1 MNLDAAF
8 RLSSI
13 LLAAAGFAGLVLTG
27 ELPSGLVFAGAV
39 ALAASLAHA
48 MGYGPEGGLLRLSQQ
63 AWTGLMLAAFLFMF
77 ADLFWISG
85 DLLPAGI
92 HFLVALMV
100 QKLFT
105 LHERKDFL
113 HLYAISLMELLGA
126 AALTLELWYAAVFAA
141 YLLTAIWTLLLYH
154 LRSEAEEAR
163 LAGVALPTHAQA
175 RQPVAITNR
184 FFWST
189 NGIAIGALCL
199 TLLIFIVTPRIGAGF
214 FEKNRGDLIR
224 MSGFSEKVDL
234 GMVGSVK
241 LDNTVVMRVE
251 FPDHKGP
258 LTERAYFRG
267 ASYDAYDGRSW
278 SNTLRDRQT
287 LARSPEGDFVV
298 ATNGPLEADRGL
310 RQDILVEALDTS
322 VLFGVPFVESVKGT
336 FSTVLVDGMG
346 DVSLPYVPAVRFQ
359 YSIRSIPARLSVN
372 DRGRTQ
378 IDDSESI
385 RRRFLQLPAVS
396 QHVAELARQ
405 IVQSTASR
413 YDMVVAVERHLKQNY
428 EYSLDLGT
436 ALTTNP
442 VEDFLFVRKTGY
454 CDHYA
459 TAMVVLLRTLGIP
472 SRLATGFAQ
481 GEWNDVGG
489 YYTVRQRDAH
499 AWVEVYFPNSGWV
512 TFDPTPNIPLA
523 LPHPLVVHA
532 GKVLDSIRLKWDR
545 FVIRYSFR
553 DQVMMAQGMREQGE
567 AVRAGVAVRFVA
579 FLRWSAELRDRI
591 AHFGQPYGWL
601 VAGGVILLC
610 ALAGLVFAR
619 RFRCGGWW
627 EPRRISGPTPQQVAA
642 LRIYS
647 RMLQLLRSRGLT
659 KTSGMTPLEFAGKI
673 AREWTEA
680 SQFVTPL
687 TELYC
692 RVRFGEIPL
701 SPDDHIRA
709 QALLNDL
716 LACRNRVEL
725 ERV

>member
-13 LLAAAGFAGLVLTG
+13 LLATSGFVGLVLTG
-27 ELPSGLVFAGAV
+27 ELPAWLAVAGGA
-39 ALAASLAHA
+39 ALAAGLAHA
-48 MGYGPEGGLLRLSQQ
+48 LGYGPAWGLFTLSQQ
-63 AWTGLMLAAFLFMF
+63 TWTGLMIAAFLFMF

-105 LHERKDFL
+105 LRARKDFL

-154 LRSEAEEAR
+154 LRSEAEEAQ
-163 LAGVALPTHAQA
+163 AADVAARATAQA
-175 RQPVAITNR
+175 RQPGTITSR

-258 LTERAYFRG
+258 LTERTYFRG

-278 SNTLRDRQT
+278 SNTLHDRQP
-287 LARSPEGDFVV
+287 LARSLEGEFVV
-298 ATNGPLEADRGL
+298 AADRLPGSSIGL

-322 VLFGVPFVESVKGT
+322 VLFGVPFVESVKGA
-336 FSTVLVDGMG
+336 FSAVQVDGMG
-346 DVSLPYVPAVRFQ
+346 DVSLPFVPATRFQ
-359 YSIRSIPARLSVN
+359 YGVRSIPTRVSGD
-372 DRGRTQ
+372 DRGNTHA
-378 IDDSESI
+378 DYPESL
-385 RRRFLQLPAVS
+385 RRRFLQLPAVG
-396 QHVAELARQ
+396 QRVAELARQ
-405 IVQSTASR
+405 IVQPAASP
-413 YDMVVAVERHLKQNY
+413 YDMAAAVERHLKQSY
-428 EYSLDLGT
+428 QYSLDLGT
-436 ALTTNP
+436 TPTVNP
-442 VEDFLFVRKTGY
+442 IEDFLFVRKTGY

-472 SRLATGFAQ
+472 SRLATGFAE

-512 TFDPTPNIPLA
+512 TFDPTPNVPLA
-523 LPHPLVVHA
+523 LPHPLVVRA

-553 DQVMMAQGMREQGE
+553 DQVAMARGVREQGE
-567 AVRAGVAVRFVA
+567 AVRVRVAARFVTL
-579 FLRWSAELRDRI
+579 LRWGTELRARI
-591 AHFGQPYGWL
+591 AHIGQSPGWL
-601 VAGGVILLC
+601 MAGGAIVFC
-610 ALAGLVFAR
+610 ALASFVLAR
-619 RFRCGGWW
+619 RFRQGNWW
-627 EPRRISGPTPQQVAA
+627 KPRRVSGPTAQHLAA
-642 LRIYS
+642 LKIYN

-659 KTSGMTPLEFAGKI
+659 KAPGMTPLEFADKI
-673 AREWTEA
+673 ARERMEA

-692 RVRFGEIPL
+692 RVRFGQISL
-701 SPDDHIRA
+701 SPDDLMHA
-709 QALLNDL
+709 QVL
-716 LACRNRVEL
+716 LANL
-725 ERV
+725 HSIP

>member
-13 LLAAAGFAGLVLTG
+13 LLATSGFAGLVLTG
-27 ELPSGLVFAGAV
+27 ELPAWLAV
-39 ALAASLAHA
+39 AGGAALATGLAHA
-48 MGYGPEGGLLRLSQQ
+48 LGYGPAWGLFTLSQQ
-63 AWTGLMLAAFLFMF
+63 TWTGLMIAAFLFMF

-105 LHERKDFL
+105 LRERKDFL

-154 LRSEAEEAR
+154 LRSEAEEAQA
-163 LAGVALPTHAQA
+163 AGVAALAAAQA
-175 RQPVAITNR
+175 HQPGTITSR

-258 LTERAYFRG
+258 LTERTYFRG

-278 SNTLRDRQT
+278 SNTLHDRQL
-287 LARSPEGDFVV
+287 LARSPEGEFVV
-298 ATNGPLEADRGL
+298 AADGLPESSPAL

-322 VLFGVPFVESVKGT
+322 VLFGVPLVESVKGT

-346 DVSLPYVPAVRFQ
+346 DVSLPYVPATRFQ
-359 YSIRSIPARLSVN
+359 YSIRSIPTRVSG
-372 DRGRTQ
+372 DDHGQTQ
-378 IDDSESI
+378 ADYPESL
-385 RRRFLQLPAVS
+385 RRRFLQLPAGS
-396 QHVAELARQ
+396 QRVAELARQ
-405 IVQSTASR
+405 IVQPAAPS
-413 YDMVVAVERHLKQNY
+413 YDMAAAVERHLKQSY
-428 EYSLDLGT
+428 QYSLDLGT
-436 ALTTNP
+436 SPAVNP

-472 SRLATGFAQ
+472 ARLATGFAQ

-512 TFDPTPNIPLA
+512 TFDPTPNVPLA
-523 LPHPLVVHA
+523 LPHPLVVKA

-553 DQVMMAQGMREQGE
+553 DQVAMAQGVREQGE
-567 AVRAGVAVRFVA
+567 AVRVGVAARFVTL
-579 FLRWSAELRDRI
+579 LRWGMELRTRI
-591 AHFGQPYGWL
+591 AHIGQSSGWL
-601 VAGGVILLC
+601 MAGGVIALC
-610 ALAGLVFAR
+610 ALAGFILSR
-619 RFRCGGWW
+619 RFRHGSWWKPRKVGG
-627 EPRRISGPTPQQVAA
+627 STTQHMAVSK
-642 LRIYS
+642 LYS

-659 KTSGMTPLEFAGKI
+659 KAPGMTPLEFADKI
-673 AREWTEA
+673 ARERMEA

-692 RVRFGEIPL
+692 RVRFGQIPL
-701 SPDDHIRA
+701 SPDDLMRA
-709 QALLNDL
+709 QALLANL
-716 LACRNRVEL
+716 HAMP
-725 ERV
+725 

>member
-13 LLAAAGFAGLVLTG
+13 LLATSGFAGLVLTG
-27 ELPSGLVFAGAV
+27 ELPAWLAVAGGA
-39 ALAASLAHA
+39 ALAAGLAHA
-48 MGYGPEGGLLRLSQQ
+48 LGYGPASGLFTLSQQ
-63 AWTGLMLAAFLFMF
+63 TWTGLMLAAFLFMF

-105 LHERKDFL
+105 LRERKDFL

-154 LRSEAEEAR
+154 LRSEAEEAQA
-163 LAGVALPTHAQA
+163 AGVAALAAAQA
-175 RQPVAITNR
+175 SQPGTISSR

-258 LTERAYFRG
+258 LTERTYFRG

-278 SNTLRDRQT
+278 SNTLHDRQL
-287 LARSPEGDFVV
+287 LARSPEGEFVV
-298 ATNGPLEADRGL
+298 AADRLPESPLGL

-322 VLFGVPFVESVKGT
+322 VLFGVPLVKSVKGT
-336 FSTVLVDGMG
+336 FSAVQVDGMG
-346 DVSLPYVPAVRFQ
+346 DVSLPYVPATRFQ
-359 YSIRSIPARLSVN
+359 YSIRSIPTRVSGG
-372 DRGRTQ
+372 DRGQTQ
-378 IDDSESI
+378 ADYPESI
-385 RRRFLQLPAVS
+385 RHRFLQLPVVS
-396 QHVAELARQ
+396 QRVAELARQ
-405 IVQSTASR
+405 IVQPAASP
-413 YDMVVAVERHLKQNY
+413 YDMAAAVERHLKQSY
-428 EYSLDLGT
+428 QYSLDLGT
-436 ALTTNP
+436 ASTMNP

-499 AWVEVYFPNSGWV
+499 AWAEVYFPNSGWV
-512 TFDPTPNIPLA
+512 TFDPTPNVPLA
-523 LPHPLVVHA
+523 LPHPLVVQA

-553 DQVMMAQGMREQGE
+553 DQVAMAQGVREQGE
-567 AVRAGVAVRFVA
+567 VVRAGVAARFA
-579 FLRWSAELRDRI
+579 TFLRWGTELRTRI
-591 AHFGQPYGWL
+591 AHIGQSSGWL
-601 VAGGVILLC
+601 IAGGVIALC
-610 ALAGLVFAR
+610 ALAGFILAR
-619 RFRCGGWW
+619 WFRHGRWW
-627 EPRRISGPTPQQVAA
+627 KPRRVGGPTAQHMAA
-642 LRIYS
+642 FKIYS

-659 KTSGMTPLEFAGKI
+659 KAPGMTPLEFADKI
-673 AREWTEA
+673 AREWVEA

-687 TELYC
+687 TELYY
-692 RVRFGEIPL
+692 RARFGQIPL
-701 SPDDHIRA
+701 SPDDFTRA
-709 QALLNDL
+709 QVL
-716 LACRNRVEL
+716 LASL
-725 ERV
+725 HAMP

>member
-13 LLAAAGFAGLVLTG
+13 LLVAVGFTGLALTG
-27 ELPSGLVFAGAV
+27 ELPAGLSLVGAA
-39 ALAASLAHA
+39 ALAASLSHA
-48 MGYGPEGGLLRLSQQ
+48 LGHGSEWGLFKLSQQ
-63 AWTGLMLAAFLFMF
+63 TWTGLMIAAFLFMF

-92 HFLVALMV
+92 HFLVSLMV

-105 LHERKDFL
+105 LRERKDFL

-154 LRSEAEEAR
+154 LWSEAEEAR
-163 LAGVALPTHAQA
+163 LAGAALLSRAQVS
-175 RQPVAITNR
+175 QPGTITSR

-241 LDNTVVMRVE
+241 LDNTVVMRIE

-258 LTERAYFRG
+258 LIERMYFRG

-278 SNTLRDRQT
+278 SNTLHDRQP
-287 LARSPEGDFVV
+287 LARSLDGEFVV
-298 ATNGPLEADRGL
+298 AAGRLPESSLGL
-310 RQDILVEALDTS
+310 RQDILVEALDTP
-322 VLFGVPFVESVKGT
+322 VLFGVPFVESVKGA
-336 FSTVLVDGMG
+336 FLAVLVDGMG
-346 DVSLPYVPAVRFQ
+346 DVSLPYVPATRFQ
-359 YSIRSIPARLSVN
+359 YSVRSIPTRLSAD
-372 DRGRTQ
+372 DRGRIQT
-378 IDDSESI
+378 DYSESFL
-385 RRRFLQLPAVS
+385 RRFLQLPAAS
-396 QHVAELARQ
+396 QRVADLARQ
-405 IVQSTASR
+405 IVQPAASP
-413 YDMVVAVERHLKQNY
+413 YGMAAAVERHLKQSY
-428 EYSLDLGT
+428 QYSLDLGT
-436 ALTTNP
+436 APAVNP

-472 SRLATGFAQ
+472 SRLAIGFAQ

-499 AWVEVYFPNSGWV
+499 AWAEVYFPNSGWV
-512 TFDPTPNIPLA
+512 TFDPTPNVPLA
-523 LPHPLVVHA
+523 LPHPLVVQA
-532 GKVLDSIRLKWDR
+532 GNVLDSIRLKWDR

-553 DQVMMAQGMREQGE
+553 DQVAMAQGVREQGE
-567 AVRAGVAVRFVA
+567 AMRVGVAVRFVTL
-579 FLRWSAELRDRI
+579 LRWGAELRARI
-591 AHFGQPYGWL
+591 AHIWQSSGWL
-601 VAGGVILLC
+601 MAGGVIVLC
-610 ALAGLVFAR
+610 ALAGFVLAR
-619 RFRCGGWW
+619 RFRQSSWW
-627 EPRRISGPTPQQVAA
+627 KPRRVRGATPQHIAA
-642 LRIYS
+642 FKIYS
-647 RMLQLLRSRGLT
+647 QMLQLLRSRGLT
-659 KTSGMTPLEFAGKI
+659 KAPGMTPLEFANKI
-673 AREWTEA
+673 ARERMEA

-692 RVRFGEIPL
+692 RVRFGQISP
-701 SPDDHIRA
+701 SPDDLTHA
-709 QALLNDL
+709 QVL
-716 LACRNRVEL
+716 LANL
-725 ERV
+725 HSIP

>member
-1 MNLDAAF
+1 VNLDTAF
-8 RLSSI
+8 GLSSI
-13 LLAAAGFAGLVLTG
+13 LLATSGFAGLALTG
-27 ELPSGLVFAGAV
+27 ELPAWLAVAGGA

-48 MGYGPEGGLLRLSQQ
+48 LDYRSVWGPFALSQQ
-63 AWTGLMLAAFLFMF
+63 TWTGLMIAAFLFMF

-85 DLLPAGI
+85 DLLSAGV
-92 HFLVALMV
+92 HFLVALMI

-105 LHERKDFL
+105 LRERKDFL

-126 AALTLELWYAAVFAA
+126 AALTLELWYAAVFTA
-141 YLLTAIWTLLLYH
+141 YLLAAIWTLLLYH
-154 LRSEAEEAR
+154 LRSEAEEAQAANATA
-163 LAGVALPTHAQA
+163 LAAVQA
-175 RQPVAITNR
+175 RQPGPITSR

-258 LTERAYFRG
+258 LTERTYFRG

-278 SNTLRDRQT
+278 SNTLHDWEP
-287 LARSPEGDFVV
+287 LARSPEGEFVV
-298 ATNGPLEADRGL
+298 ASNKLPESARGL
-310 RQDILVEALDTS
+310 RQDILVEALDTP
-322 VLFGVPFVESVKGT
+322 VLFGVPVVESVKGA
-336 FSTVLVDGMG
+336 FSAVQVDGMG
-346 DVSLPYVPAVRFQ
+346 DVSLPYVPATRFQ
-359 YSIRSIPARLSVN
+359 YGVRSIPTRVSSD
-372 DRGRTQ
+372 DRGKTHANYPQ
-378 IDDSESI
+378 SL

-396 QHVAELARQ
+396 QRVAELARQ
-405 IVQSTASR
+405 IVQPATSP
-413 YDMVVAVERHLKQNY
+413 YDMAAAVERHLAQNY
-428 EYSLDLGT
+428 QYSLDLGT
-436 ALTTNP
+436 TPTVNP

-459 TAMVVLLRTLGIP
+459 TAMVMLLRTLGIP

-499 AWVEVYFPNSGWV
+499 AWVEVYFQNSGWV
-512 TFDPTPNIPLA
+512 TFDPTPNVPLV
-523 LPHPLVVHA
+523 LPHPLVVQA

-553 DQVMMAQGMREQGE
+553 DQVAMAQGVREQGE
-567 AVRAGVAVRFVA
+567 AVRMGVAVRFA
-579 FLRWSAELRDRI
+579 TLLRWGAELRARI
-591 AHFGQPYGWL
+591 AHIGQSSGWL
-601 VAGGVILLC
+601 MVGGIIVLC
-610 ALAGLVFAR
+610 ALAGFVLTR
-619 RFRCGGWW
+619 RFRHGSWW
-627 EPRRISGPTPQQVAA
+627 KPRRGNGPMAQHMAA
-642 LRIYS
+642 LKIYS

-659 KTSGMTPLEFAGKI
+659 KAPGMTPLEFANKI
-673 AREWTEA
+673 ARERVEA

-687 TELYC
+687 TELYY
-692 RVRFGEIPL
+692 RVRFGQIPL
-701 SPDDHIRA
+701 SPDDLTRA
-709 QALLNDL
+709 QTL
-716 LACRNRVEL
+716 LANLRTMS
-725 ERV
+725 

>member
-1 MNLDAAF
+1 VNLDVAF
-8 RLSSI
+8 RLSSV
-13 LLAAAGFAGLVLTG
+13 LLAASGFAGLVLTG
-27 ELPSGLVFAGAV
+27 ELPPGLALAGAA

-48 MGYGPEGGLLRLSQQ
+48 LGHGPEWGLFRLSQQ
-63 AWTGLMLAAFLFMF
+63 TWTGLMITAFLFMF

-85 DLLPAGI
+85 DLLQAGI

-105 LHERKDFL
+105 LRERKDFL

-163 LAGVALPTHAQA
+163 SAHAQA
-175 RQPVAITNR
+175 RQPGTITSR

-189 NGIAIGALCL
+189 NGVAIGALCL

-251 FPDHKGP
+251 FPDLKGP
-258 LTERAYFRG
+258 LTERTYFRG
-267 ASYDAYDGRSW
+267 ASYDVYDGRSW
-278 SNTLRDRQT
+278 SNTLRDRQA
-287 LARSPEGDFVV
+287 LARSPEGDFIV
-298 ATNGPLEADRGL
+298 AMDGLSETERGF

-322 VLFGVPFVESVKGT
+322 VLFGVPLVESVKGT

-346 DVSLPYVPAVRFQ
+346 DVSLSYVPAVRFQ
-359 YSIRSIPARLSVN
+359 YSVRSIPTRLSAD
-372 DRGRTQ
+372 DRGRTRT
-378 IDDSESI
+378 DDSESI

-396 QHVAELARQ
+396 QRVAELARQ
-405 IVQSTASR
+405 IVQPTASR
-413 YDMVVAVERHLKQNY
+413 YDMAVAMEQHLQQNY

-436 ALTTNP
+436 ASTLNP

-459 TAMVVLLRTLGIP
+459 TAMVILLRTLGIP

-481 GEWNDVGG
+481 GEWNDVGS

-512 TFDPTPNIPLA
+512 TFDPTPNIPLT
-523 LPHPLVVHA
+523 LPHPLVVRA

-553 DQVMMAQGMREQGE
+553 DQMAMARGVREQGE

-579 FLRWSAELRDRI
+579 LLRWSSELRARTSYFWQS
-591 AHFGQPYGWL
+591 HGWFA
-601 VAGGVILLC
+601 AGGAIMLC
-610 ALAGLVFAR
+610 VLAGLIFMR
-619 RFRCGGWW
+619 RFRHGNWW
-627 EPRRISGPTPQQVAA
+627 KSRKASGPTIQQMAA
-642 LRIYS
+642 VKLYS
-647 RMLQLLRSRGLT
+647 QMLQLLRSRGLT
-659 KTSGMTPLEFAGKI
+659 KTSGMTPFEFAGKI
-673 AREWTEA
+673 SREWAEA
-680 SQFVTPL
+680 GQFVTPL
-687 TELYC
+687 TQLYC
-692 RVRFGEIPL
+692 RVRFGQVTL
-701 SPDDHIRA
+701 SQDDHTHA
-709 QALLNDL
+709 QILLNKL
-716 LACRNRVEL
+716 RAMLQTRGGPLGFVVRA
-725 ERV
+725 